1 MNVLKPTRMLEVSI
15 IVHEDRVDDALRI
28 MGEYEIFHFKD
39 ISGSKIKYGKA
50 VQLPPTFTRCTN
62 LNSRLNRL
70 ISSFEI
76 PRNMILSYKPSKEI
90 LEKKVTDTLLDEIED
105 FISKLER
112 KEEYLRKLMSK
123 YAIVINEEAIGKIL
137 TPAFEK
143 IISTDLPEEKLI
155 KLGRDTAEEI
165 LRSVK
170 ALNASTYAELEDTLW
185 TILSEWI
192 LSKIPRKTVERLK
205 FTIEMF
211 REIPPDKKS
220 EIFQSIT
227 LPREKAIS
235 FVKEIFETARV
246 RYVKDLPSFKEAVK
260 IVKETSDKIELIDKA
275 VERLIEEKSREDPVV
290 SELYALEDTIVKRVA
305 ASISLE
311 TLVVTITAVVDSW
324 KLKWMKRDE
333 EEDVEKLCR
342 IVEEV
347 VEEKCFSIF
356 TETPMPIF
364 FIPEVREAIESVIT
378 TEKYEKLKSFLEY
391 TLSELR
397 KHISD
402 KEYEKVKA
410 RKEAEIRKL
419 KEELQ
424 KLAKENLDKILEYKF
439 LLGKEICIGNVK
451 VKALKT
457 PGTYLIKAF
466 IPSDKAYLLEDLKEK
481 LKGECIIKTKKAE
494 HAPVKLAKRPS
505 FMGWV
510 SSLVEGYGIPDY
522 REIDP
527 TVFMLP
533 TFIVIFGLMFGDVG
547 HGILLLITGLVFR
560 HLSKRNVKLPSILG
574 DLQEYLYKGS
584 TFMILGGISATI
596 VGFLYGEIFGSGT
609 EVTHGDP
616 GWFHTLTGLEKPL
629 WFSPVHD
636 TIYLL
641 KVSIVVGIVQ
651 ITFGLLLRLITQL
664 MNREF
669 KEAIPSIAW
678 LWLYTSGSYLVLTLG
693 FDALTIP
700 FSIDNFSLSFFYAPL
715 AFLFIANMI
724 SHGVGGLMEALE
736 QFISSFS
743 HSISYARIM
752 ALALLHAV
760 LAKVFLQFGAGLGT
774 IGFIIGA
781 AVGSIFIL
789 ALESV
794 ICFMHTLRLHWVEWF
809 LKFYKATGSPY
820 EPFSLRNALLT

>member
-1 MNVLKPTRMLEVSI
+1 MNVLKPIRMLEVSM
-15 IVHEDRVDDALRI
+15 IVHEDKVDDALRI
-28 MGEYEIFHFKD
+28 MGEYEVFHFKD
-39 ISGSKIKYGKA
+39 ISGLKIKYGKA
-50 VQLPPTFTRCTN
+50 VQLPPTFARCTN

-76 PRNMILSYKPSKEI
+76 PRDVILGYKPPKEV
-90 LEKKVTDTLLDEIED
+90 LEKKISDELLDEIEY
-105 FISKLER
+105 FISRLER
-112 KEEYLRKLMSK
+112 KEEYLKKLMSK
-123 YAIVINEEAIGKIL
+123 YAVVIDEEAIRKIL
-137 TPAFEK
+137 TLAFEK
-143 IISTDLPEEKLI
+143 ILSTDLSEEELI
-155 KLGRDTAEEI
+155 KLSKSTAGEM
-165 LRSVK
+165 LHSVK
-170 ALNASTYAELEDTLW
+170 ALSASTYAELEDMLW
-185 TILSEWI
+185 TILSDWT
-192 LSKIPRKTVERLK
+192 LSKIPRKTVERIK

-227 LPREKAIS
+227 LPKEKAIS
-235 FVKEIFETARV
+235 FVREIFESARV
-246 RYVKDLPSFKEAVK
+246 RYVKNLPSFKEAVK
-260 IVKETSDKIELIDKA
+260 IIKETSDKIELIDKA
-275 VERLIEEKSREDPVV
+275 VERLIEEKSREDPVI
-290 SELYALEDTIVKRVA
+290 SELYALEDAIVKRVTA
-305 ASISLE
+305 NTSLE
-311 TLVVTITAVVDSW
+311 TLVTTITAVVDSW
-324 KLKWMKRDE
+324 KLKWIKSDE
-333 EEDVEKLCR
+333 KENVEKLCK

-356 TETPMPIF
+356 TETPMPVF
-364 FIPEVREAIESVIT
+364 FIPEVGGAIESVIT

-391 TLSELR
+391 ALSELR

-402 KEYEKVKA
+402 EEYEKVKA
-410 RKEAEIRKL
+410 RREAEVKKL

-424 KLAKENLDKILEYKF
+424 KLARENLDKILEYKF

-466 IPSDKAYLLEDLKEK
+466 IPSDKAHLLEELRER
-481 LKGECIIKTKKAE
+481 LEGECIIKVKKAKR
-494 HAPVKLAKRPS
+494 APVKLARRPS

-533 TFIVIFGLMFGDVG
+533 TFIIIFGLMFGDVG
-547 HGILLLITGLVFR
+547 HGLLLLVTGLVFR
-560 HLSKRNVKLPSILG
+560 YLSKRNVKLPSILG
-574 DLQEYLYKGS
+574 DLQDYLYKGS

-616 GWFHTLTGLEKPL
+616 GWFHMLTGLEKPL
-629 WFSPVHD
+629 WFSPVHN

-669 KEAIPSIAW
+669 KEAIVSIAW

-700 FSIDNFSLSFFYAPL
+700 FTLDNLSLTFFYAPL
-715 AFLFIANMI
+715 ASLFIANMI

-809 LKFYKATGSPY
+809 LKFYRATGSPY